1 MGEAGGTGDRVVT
14 MEAMK
19 MDIYVTAPVDGEVTS
34 ILCSHGDTTS
44 EGAVL
49 ATVVPSDG
57 GQAGAGLG
65 EGTGPA

>member
-1 MGEAGGTGDRVVT
+1 
-14 MEAMK
+14 

-34 ILCSHGDTTS
+34 TLCSHGDTTS